1 MDNIDIDIVS
11 GLLVKCGDVEEVVAN
26 DAQTDIAT
34 KLAAG
39 NYVIVDST
47 TAYADTT
54 GKAAVTQEKLALP
67 TSWQAK
73 KDSDGVVTLAPAV
86 KVNVPATTSGEAFE
100 GVTAT
105 YNYTG
110 FEEAQDVTLGDGGS
124 DEAKALFFA
133 QGATVT
139 FKATSDKDT
148 ALTVADA
155 IAATITVGSAKPA
168 AVTVNGGEG
177 TWNITLTDA
186 GDYAVTMVKAV
197 SSVDLTDTDHAL
209 VITAGDVGLEA
220 VDTNVFKAWK
230 ATFTAEGYLE
240 ENTPDQ
246 YVAGTSVEG
255 TIEITAKDGKFF
267 ADTMKRGDVTAPS
280 GVTVLGVTVSADK
293 STVTITVAF
302 EVAPAAAGSNP

>member
-1 MDNIDIDIVS
+1 
-11 GLLVKCGDVEEVVAN
+11 
-26 DAQTDIAT
+26 
-34 KLAAG
+34 
-39 NYVIVDST
+39 
-47 TAYADTT
+47 
-54 GKAAVTQEKLALP
+54 
-67 TSWQAK
+67 
-73 KDSDGVVTLAPAV
+73 
-86 KVNVPATTSGEAFE
+86 
-100 GVTAT
+100 
-105 YNYTG
+105 
-110 FEEAQDVTLGDGGS
+110 
-124 DEAKALFFA
+124 
-133 QGATVT
+133 
-139 FKATSDKDT
+139 
-148 ALTVADA
+148 
-155 IAATITVGSAKPA
+155 
-168 AVTVNGGEG
+168 
-177 TWNITLTDA
+177 
-186 GDYAVTMVKAV
+186 MVKAV